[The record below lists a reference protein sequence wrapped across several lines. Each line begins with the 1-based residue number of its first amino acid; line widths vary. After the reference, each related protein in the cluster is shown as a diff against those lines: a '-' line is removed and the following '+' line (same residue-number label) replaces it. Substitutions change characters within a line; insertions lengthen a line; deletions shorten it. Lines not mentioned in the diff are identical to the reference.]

1 MEITHRSDDFLIEG
15 NIKTI
20 GDFQAIKQA
29 LDTFIKHNTSLT
41 LIIKDSISV
50 TSSVI
55 GYLTKLV
62 LKDKIAVEIRVG
74 NSELI
79 NLFEEL
85 GLKELLH
92 VRSIA

>member
-1 MEITHRSDDFLIEG
+1 MEITHRSDDFFIEG

-20 GDFQAIKQA
+20 GDFQEIKHA
-29 LDTFIKHNTSLT
+29 LDGFIKHNTSVKLT
-41 LIIKDSISV
+41 IKDSISV

-62 LKDKIAVEIRVG
+62 LKDKIDVSVYVG

-79 NLFEEL
+79 NLFEDL
-85 GLKELLH
+85 GLRELLH

>member
-1 MEITHRSDDFLIEG
+1 MEITRRSDGVLIEG

-20 GDFQAIKQA
+20 SDFQEIKNA
-29 LDTFIKHNTSLT
+29 VDACIKHTKAITLT
-41 LIIKDSISV
+41 IKDSISI

-62 LKDKIAVEIRVG
+62 LKDNIAVEVCVG
-74 NSELI
+74 NGELI

>member
-1 MEITHRSDDFLIEG
+1 MEITHRSDDFFIEG

-20 GDFQAIKQA
+20 GDFQEIKHA
-29 LDTFIKHNTSLT
+29 LDAFIKHNTSVKLT
-41 LIIKDSISV
+41 IKDSISV

-62 LKDKIAVEIRVG
+62 LKDKIVVEVWVG

-92 VRSIA
+92 VRSIV

>member
-1 MEITHRSDDFLIEG
+1 MEIRQRSDDFFIEG

-20 GDFQAIKQA
+20 GDFQAIKHA
-29 LDTFIKHNTSLT
+29 LDVFIKHNTSVKLT
-41 LIIKDSISV
+41 IKDSISV

-62 LKDKIAVEIRVG
+62 LKDKIVVEVCVG
-74 NSELI
+74 NGELI

>member
-1 MEITHRSDDFLIEG
+1 MEIRHRSDDFLIEG

-20 GDFQAIKQA
+20 GDFHEIKHA
-29 LDTFIKHNTSLT
+29 LDGFIKHKTSVKLT
-41 LIIKDSISV
+41 IKDSISI

-62 LKDKIAVEIRVG
+62 LKDKIDVSVYVG

-79 NLFEEL
+79 NLFEDL
-85 GLKELLH
+85 GLRELLH

>member
-1 MEITHRSDDFLIEG
+1 MEITRRSDDFLIEG

-20 GDFQAIKQA
+20 SDFQEIKHV
-29 LDTFIKHNTSLT
+29 LDTCINHNTSIKLT
-41 LIIKDSISV
+41 IKDSISV

-62 LKDKIAVEIRVG
+62 LKDKMVVEVCVG
-74 NSELI
+74 NGELI
-79 NLFEEL
+79 HLFEEL

-92 VRSIA
+92 VRSMA

>member
-1 MEITHRSDDFLIEG
+1 MEIRHRSDDFLIEG

-20 GDFQAIKQA
+20 GDFQEIKHA
-29 LDTFIKHNTSLT
+29 LDAFIKHNTSVKLT
-41 LIIKDSISV
+41 IKDSISV

-62 LKDKIAVEIRVG
+62 LKDKIAVEVCVG
-74 NSELI
+74 NGELI

>member
-1 MEITHRSDDFLIEG
+1 MEIRQRSDDFFIEG

-20 GDFQAIKQA
+20 GDFQAIKHA
-29 LDTFIKHNTSLT
+29 LDAFIKHNTSVKLT
-41 LIIKDSISV
+41 IKDSISV

-62 LKDKIAVEIRVG
+62 LKDKIDVSVYVG

-85 GLKELLH
+85 GLRELLH